1 MEAICQKSRPDIS
14 ASHVADGLRNHHA
27 KQGAAFP
34 SRRRTGKLPR
44 GRRKGRAVRGLED
57 GAWMGRRGSWP
68 NQPSRPIGMGREGR
82 KKERGRGA
90 AAAGGRLLG
99 PEEREEEDLYA
110 AEKKV
115 PRLSV
120 VCPALLPAV
129 VLHF

>member
-1 MEAICQKSRPDIS
+1 MDGTGL
-14 ASHVADGLRNHHA
+14 VA
-27 KQGAAFP
+27 
-34 SRRRTGKLPR
+34 
-44 GRRKGRAVRGLED
+44 E
-57 GAWMGRRGSWP
+57 
-68 NQPSRPIGMGREGR
+68 PSRPIGMGREGR

-120 VCPALLPAV
+120 WCVLRFCLPSSSASGENVEGRKDAASDAV
-129 VLHF
+129 NQRELPHLHKSCSTRE